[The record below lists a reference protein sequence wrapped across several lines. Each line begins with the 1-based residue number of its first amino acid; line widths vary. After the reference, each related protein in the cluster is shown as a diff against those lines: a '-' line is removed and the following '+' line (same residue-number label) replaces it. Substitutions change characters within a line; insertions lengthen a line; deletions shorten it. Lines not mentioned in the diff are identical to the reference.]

1 MTTTYELYL
10 PDPPPTARREPIPA
24 TNPSA
29 FSTMASRNLP
39 DISTVSEWI
48 DATGLPAEA
57 DRLAAAFRPIG
68 IAARRAAAA
77 LEPLALEPLAR
88 LIIEADRGPTIGRK
102 RRARRARRA
111 SSRA

>member
-77 LEPLALEPLAR
+77 LEPLAR
-88 LIIEADRGPTIGRK
+88 LIIDADRGPTIGRK